1 MKKPLPVKIVEA
13 LGWTYVAL
21 SVLGLFC
28 ALVGVASASMKPFDC
43 ILLCLFC
50 LVPIVVLSVGMLVS
64 LRHGR
69 RGWFIVPNTLLFALL
84 SAGLILDLLDHH
96 AGGFAIALVAS
107 LLLLIVPLVL
117 LYLPSSAQWFKEK
130 TEEMAGAN
138 GRLSCLVGCVTF
150 LMALA
155 LLAIMFSPARGRMIN
170 GMVHLISIQCRELF
184 WCMAHNN
191 MAHEFGEEWLDPARC
206 TNSTQFVQL
215 LREKYGKELV
225 DTYGRELR
233 DTNIWCIAVNPPD
246 DDAFPLIFTC
256 NIDPREL
263 LSQAE
268 GNRNLTRT
276 CPKAW
281 GGTCFRF
288 CEKAVVIVRAG
299 GAAQMIVKDKYFSP
313 NRIFPNGIPKPGPDT
328 YFLTPTGR
336 VDFVERQAAD
346 WLSIHEFASN
356 DDSGDVSVKWRVAWP
371 ESLSGLNNE
380 GLSSVRREILQ
391 MTFGPAWSDLNHGDK
406 TWVPPPTIEEAEEEI
421 KRKLEEPDI
430 VWEFSGDVELD
441 RPFGASLQD
450 GAEWYARPVIA
461 AKNDGNSS
469 FRRECGCTY
478 YTIARTFSIPDGRE
492 MTVDDYFDR
501 GKMKELS
508 ALVWRR
514 LLESVFPS
522 DDEARKDMGERDI
535 NLRDRNLIFIRVMSG
550 GICFYF
556 APYSIFSGAEGVTK
570 AFLKWGELSKF
581 RKK

>member
-1 MKKPLPVKIVEA
+1 MDDVKKPLPVKIVEA
-13 LGWTYVAL
+13 IAWTYVAL
-21 SVLGLFC
+21 VVLGCVVGICLSGDPSLFIAAFFPL
-28 ALVGVASASMKPFDC
+28 ALTLGMILSLRRGSRAWFVVPNT
-43 ILLCLFC
+43 IVTLLCLFGSA
-50 LVPIVVLSVGMLVS
+50 VVLCESISAVALFLGLVA
-64 LRHGR
+64 L
-69 RGWFIVPNTLLFALL
+69 LLF
-84 SAGLILDLLDHH
+84 
-96 AGGFAIALVAS
+96 V
-107 LLLLIVPLVL
+107 VPLVL
-117 LYLPSSAQWFKEK
+117 LYMPTSTRWFKAKAE
-130 TEEMAGAN
+130 N
-138 GRLSCLVGCVTF
+138 GRPDSLGCLGVF
-150 LMALA
+150 LLA
-155 LLAIMFSPARGRMIN
+155 LLFVVGGSIFPSIICYSRVGRINVQSQMMAMRGRNLYVLM
-170 GMVHLISIQCRELF
+170 MQDYQE
-184 WCMAHNN
+184 
-191 MAHEFGEEWLDPARC
+191 HESGEDWIDPASF
-206 TNSTQFVQL
+206 TNSTQYVQTL
-215 LREKYGKELV
+215 WAKFSDGKGSCPCP
-225 DTYGRELR
+225 DS
-233 DTNIWCIAVNPPD
+233 WCVAVNSPD
-246 DDAFPLIFTC
+246 NGKFPVMVTA

-263 LSQAE
+263 LQPSGE
-268 GNRNLTRT
+268 GQPLKLT
-276 CPKAW
+276 CPKEW
-281 GGTCFRF
+281 GGVCFKF
-288 CEKAVVIVRAG
+288 CEKMGVVHYKNGVS
-299 GAAQMIVKDKYFSP
+299 QIVKKHMSP
-313 NRIFPNGIPKPGPDT
+313 KEIFCSGIPKPGPET
-328 YFLTPTGR
+328 YFLTPAGR

-356 DDSGDVSVKWRVAWP
+356 EDSGDVSVKWRVAWP
-371 ESLSGLNNE
+371 ESLSGLSNE

-450 GAEWYARPVIA
+450 GAEWYARPVIV

-514 LLESVFPS
+514 LLESVFPF
-522 DDEARKDMGERDI
+522 DDETRKGMGHRDI

>member
-13 LGWTYVAL
+13 IGWVYALLLSLGVVVGIATQPSQWVNYIVPATYGFTLIVFMRLAL
-21 SVLGLFC
+21 RKGRRAWFVVEMA
-28 ALVGVASASMKPFDC
+28 ALWVGV
-43 ILLCLFC
+43 
-50 LVPIVVLSVGMLVS
+50 IVVFAS
-64 LRHGR
+64 LDRI
-69 RGWFIVPNTLLFALL
+69 WPITSLTLL
-84 SAGLILDLLDHH
+84 ILP
-96 AGGFAIALVAS
+96 I
-107 LLLLIVPLVL
+107 VL
-117 LYLPSSAQWFKEK
+117 LYFPSSDRWLVEK
-130 TEEMAGAN
+130 SCGAP
-138 GRLSCLVGCVTF
+138 VGKCYGVVCIVVG
-150 LMALA
+150 
-155 LLAIMFSPARGRMIN
+155 LAILVEVILPMARLNYVLNEQSRTMSMFGRPLLCCMLLNNVARE
-170 GMVHLISIQCRELF
+170 S
-184 WCMAHNN
+184 
-191 MAHEFGEEWLDPARC
+191 GEDWVDPASC
-206 TNSTQFVQL
+206 TNSTQFVQAL
-215 LREKYGKELV
+215 CEKYKDDFGECPCNLGP
-225 DTYGRELR
+225 Y
-233 DTNIWCIAVNPPD
+233 TNIWCIAVNPPKED
-246 DDAFPLIFTC
+246 LFPMIFTC

-263 LSQAE
+263 LSRTE
-268 GNRNLTRT
+268 GDRDLTLT
-276 CPKAW
+276 CPKAC
-281 GGTCFRF
+281 GVSSFNF
-288 CEKAVVIVRAG
+288 CEKMALIIRVC
-299 GAAQMIVKDKYFSP
+299 GAAQIVRNKYSSP
-313 NRIFPNGIPKPGPDT
+313 NHIFSGDIPKPNPDT

-356 DDSGDVSVKWRVAWP
+356 EDPGDVSVKWRVAWP

-406 TWVPPPTIEEAEEEI
+406 TWIPPPTIEEAEEEI

-450 GAEWYARPVIA
+450 GAEWYARPVIV
-461 AKNDGNSS
+461 AKNEGNSS
-469 FRRECGCTY
+469 FRWECGCTY

-514 LLESVFPS
+514 LLESVFPF
-522 DDEARKDMGERDI
+522 DDETRKGMGHRDI
-535 NLRDRNLIFIRVMSG
+535 NLRDRNLIFMRVMSG

>member
-1 MKKPLPVKIVEA
+1 MKKPLPVLVLEFLAWVFFVIACCGAAFFLLRAAFYAHYRSGFQMSGTLFLVLLSILFAAMLHAVRRARFACFIVPYCVVMSCIVLNLLLDMAGVGLVILVCVVA
-13 LGWTYVAL
+13 LAPVVLINLPATKAWQREVLATGGKDKAGLMVAL
-21 SVLGLFC
+21 S
-28 ALVGVASASMKPFDC
+28 
-43 ILLCLFC
+43 
-50 LVPIVVLSVGMLVS
+50 
-64 LRHGR
+64 
-69 RGWFIVPNTLLFALL
+69 LFALL
-84 SAGLILDLLDHH
+84 YAAISIPSCVSRPHIHVRVAETEAEAINC
-96 AGGFAIALVAS
+96 GFAENN
-107 LLLLIVPLVL
+107 
-117 LYLPSSAQWFKEK
+117 SAREK
-130 TEEMAGAN
+130 
-138 GRLSCLVGCVTF
+138 S
-150 LMALA
+150 
-155 LLAIMFSPARGRMIN
+155 
-170 GMVHLISIQCRELF
+170 
-184 WCMAHNN
+184 
-191 MAHEFGEEWLDPARC
+191 GEWVDPAGF
-206 TNSTQFVQL
+206 TNSTQFIRAVMTEVSKCPDPQFS
-215 LREKYGKELV
+215 
-225 DTYGRELR
+225 
-233 DTNIWCIAVNPPD
+233 WCVAVNPPD
-246 DDAFPLIFTC
+246 DSSFPVLFTY
-256 NIDPREL
+256 NVDVGEL
-263 LSQAE
+263 LKIGDEKRKLGLTCPAE
-268 GNRNLTRT
+268 RGGRCLHFCLGAVVVLRRDGSVSVIYANNLT
-276 CPKAW
+276 PEELF
-281 GGTCFRF
+281 GGKVPRL
-288 CEKAVVIVRAG
+288 A
-299 GAAQMIVKDKYFSP
+299 
-313 NRIFPNGIPKPGPDT
+313 PDT

-346 WLSIHEFASN
+346 WLSIHKFASN
-356 DDSGDVSVKWRVAWP
+356 EDSGDVSVKWRVAWP

-406 TWVPPPTIEEAEEEI
+406 TWIPPPTIEEAEEEI

-450 GAEWYARPVIA
+450 GAEWYARPVIV

-514 LLESVFPS
+514 LLESVFPF
-522 DDEARKDMGERDI
+522 DDETRKGMGHRDI
-535 NLRDRNLIFIRVMSG
+535 NLRDRNLIFMRVMSG

>member
-1 MKKPLPVKIVEA
+1 MKKPLPVLVLEFLAWVFFVIACCGAAFSLLRAAFYVHYRSGFEMSRTLLLVLLAILFAA
-13 LGWTYVAL
+13 LLHAVRRARFAWFSIPPCVVMILVGGFVSSHMDSALAGIGLFLLVCVVALAPVVLLNLPKAKAWQREVFATGGKDKAGLMVAL
-21 SVLGLFC
+21 S
-28 ALVGVASASMKPFDC
+28 
-43 ILLCLFC
+43 
-50 LVPIVVLSVGMLVS
+50 
-64 LRHGR
+64 
-69 RGWFIVPNTLLFALL
+69 
-84 SAGLILDLLDHH
+84 
-96 AGGFAIALVAS
+96 
-107 LLLLIVPLVL
+107 
-117 LYLPSSAQWFKEK
+117 
-130 TEEMAGAN
+130 
-138 GRLSCLVGCVTF
+138 
-150 LMALA
+150 
-155 LLAIMFSPARGRMIN
+155 LLAFFYAAVSIPSCVSQPRTHVYVAETEAKAIN
-170 GMVHLISIQCRELF
+170 CGLDENNSSREKG
-184 WCMAHNN
+184 
-191 MAHEFGEEWLDPARC
+191 GEWVDPSTC
-206 TNSTQFVQL
+206 TNSTQFVNAL
-215 LREKYGKELV
+215 YDKLGMERRHDE
-225 DTYGRELR
+225 
-233 DTNIWCIAVNPPD
+233 WCIAVNPPND
-246 DDAFPLIFTC
+246 DRFPVLFTA

-263 LSQAE
+263 LRPWGE
-268 GNRNLTRT
+268 GQPLKLT
-276 CPKAW
+276 CPKEW
-281 GGTCFRF
+281 GGVCFKF
-288 CEKAVVIVRAG
+288 CEKMGVVHYKNGVS
-299 GAAQMIVKDKYFSP
+299 QIVKKHMSP
-313 NRIFPNGIPKPGPDT
+313 KQIFCSGIPKPGPET
-328 YFLTPTGR
+328 YFLTPNGR

-356 DDSGDVSVKWRVAWP
+356 EDSGDVSVKWRVAWP

-406 TWVPPPTIEEAEEEI
+406 TWIPPPTIEEAEEEI

-514 LLESVFPS
+514 LLESVFPF

-535 NLRDRNLIFIRVMSG
+535 NLRDRDSVFMRVMSG

-570 AFLKWGELSKF
+570 VFLKWGELSKF

>member
-1 MKKPLPVKIVEA
+1 MKKPLPVLVLEFLAWVFFVIACCGAAFSLLRAAFYVHYRSGFEMSRTLLLVLLAILFAA
-13 LGWTYVAL
+13 LLHAVRRARFAWFSIPPCVVMILVGGFVSSHMDSALAGIGLFLLVCVVALAPVVLLNLPKAKAWQREVFATGGKDKAGLMVAL
-21 SVLGLFC
+21 S
-28 ALVGVASASMKPFDC
+28 
-43 ILLCLFC
+43 
-50 LVPIVVLSVGMLVS
+50 
-64 LRHGR
+64 
-69 RGWFIVPNTLLFALL
+69 LFAFFYAAV
-84 SAGLILDLLDHH
+84 SIPSCVSQPRTHVYVAETEAEAINC
-96 AGGFAIALVAS
+96 GFAENN
-107 LLLLIVPLVL
+107 
-117 LYLPSSAQWFKEK
+117 SAREK
-130 TEEMAGAN
+130 GA
-138 GRLSCLVGCVTF
+138 
-150 LMALA
+150 
-155 LLAIMFSPARGRMIN
+155 
-170 GMVHLISIQCRELF
+170 
-184 WCMAHNN
+184 
-191 MAHEFGEEWLDPARC
+191 EWIDPAGF
-206 TNSTQFVQL
+206 TNSTQFIRAVMTEVSKCPDPQFS
-215 LREKYGKELV
+215 
-225 DTYGRELR
+225 
-233 DTNIWCIAVNPPD
+233 WCVAVNPPND
-246 DDAFPLIFTC
+246 DRFPVLFTA

-263 LSQAE
+263 LRPSGE
-268 GNRNLTRT
+268 GQPLKLT
-276 CPKAW
+276 CPKEW
-281 GGTCFRF
+281 GGVCFKF
-288 CEKAVVIVRAG
+288 CEKMGVVHYKNGVS
-299 GAAQMIVKDKYFSP
+299 QIVKKHMSP
-313 NRIFPNGIPKPGPDT
+313 KQIFCSGIPKPGPET

-356 DDSGDVSVKWRVAWP
+356 EDSGDVSVKWRVAWP

-406 TWVPPPTIEEAEEEI
+406 TWIPPPTIEEAEEEI

-441 RPFGASLQD
+441 RPFGASPQD
-450 GAEWYARPVIA
+450 GAEWYARPVIV

-469 FRRECGCTY
+469 FWRECGCTY

-514 LLESVFPS
+514 LLESVFPF
-522 DDEARKDMGERDI
+522 DDETRKGMGERDI
-535 NLRDRNLIFIRVMSG
+535 NLRDRDSVFMRVMSG